1 MAGTGNPELD
11 RELGRMQA
19 QVQKALEVADKIGDL
34 IGEAESEDGY
44 IRATVKANGMLA
56 GIDINPRA
64 MKQGSEAL
72 GETITKTVLAA
83 QEALSRQAQE
93 LMEPVTGDAGRLQE
107 MISKGTLQNL
117 SDSAEDG
124 PAAVMRSANPVQAAA
139 EQLEKLRKLMG

>member
-11 RELGRMQA
+11 REMGRMQA

-44 IRATVKANGMLA
+44 IRATVKSNGMLA

-72 GETITKTVLAA
+72 GETITKTVHAA
-83 QEALSRQAQE
+83 QEALARQTRE
-93 LMEPVTGDAGRLQE
+93 LMEPLTGDVGRLQE
-107 MISKGTLQNL
+107 MISKGTIQNV
-117 SDSAEDG
+117 SDSAEEG
-124 PAAVMRSANPVQAAA
+124 PAAVMRSENPVQAATQ
-139 EQLEKLRKLMG
+139 QLENLRKLMG